1 PPHLYTSNCR
11 RHNDEPRDGKRVPE
25 FDELLLDKNGPHGNS
40 WGLWGPDDQL
50 GTLNHLTDEVV
61 STAANENIRTGHR
74 ISLNWSMTGAS
85 KPRFPRKL
93 LEQKLINKAPLKHAH
108 DDEWS
113 FNSQCSSQWDGFR
126 HYAYQK
132 EALYYMGR
140 TAEDFA
146 ASPVPNGIQHVS
158 QRGIAG
164 RVVFIDWYTWAT
176 EYKSLE
182 VDAMSS
188 YAIPFPELL
197 EALRFQGLDPAT
209 AFRPGDILLVR
220 SGYLAQYEGMTEAR
234 RAELD
239 RRYQTSKPDNIG
251 LRPSREL
258 LAFLW
263 DNRLAAVA
271 GDSRSF
277 EAWPCA
283 EPDSDWHLHEWL
295 LAGWGMP
302 IGELFYLEGLAR
314 HCKAVGRWTFF
325 LASAPMNVPGGV
337 ASPPNALA
345 FF

>member
-1 PPHLYTSNCR
+1 MTNPAMSKEFP
-11 RHNDEPRDGKRVPE
+11 K
-25 FDELLLDKNGPHGNS
+25 FDELPLDKNGPHGNS

-61 STAANENIRTGHR
+61 STAANENIKTGHR

-93 LEQKLINKAPLKHAH
+93 LEQKMFNKAPLKHAH

-176 EYKSLE
+176 EHKGLK
-182 VDAMSS
+182 VDAMTS

-220 SGYLAQYEGMTEAR
+220 SGYLAQYEGMDEAR
-234 RAELD
+234 REALD
-239 RRYQTSKPDNIG
+239 RRYQTTKPDNIG

-263 DNRLAAVA
+263 DKRLAAVA

-277 EAWPCA
+277 EVWPCA
-283 EPDSDWHLHEWL
+283 EPDWHLHEWL

-314 HCKAVGRWTFF
+314 HCKAAGRWTFF

>member
-1 PPHLYTSNCR
+1 MRNSAMVNKFPKFN
-11 RHNDEPRDGKRVPE
+11 
-25 FDELLLDKNGPHGNS
+25 ELPVDKNGPHGNS

-50 GTLNHLTDEVV
+50 GTLNHLNDEVV
-61 STAANENIRTGHR
+61 STAATENIKTGHR

-85 KPRFPRKL
+85 KPRFPRKI
-93 LEQKLINKAPLKHAH
+93 LEQKMVNKAPLKHAH

-146 ASPVPNGIQHVS
+146 ASPVPNGIQRESSNSHVS
-158 QRGIAG
+158 QKGIAG
-164 RVVFIDWYTWAT
+164 RVVFIDWYAWAT
-176 EYKSLE
+176 EQKGLE
-182 VDAMSS
+182 IDAMTS
-188 YAIPFPELL
+188 YAIPFSELMD
-197 EALRFQGLDPAT
+197 ALRFQGLDPDT
-209 AFRPGDILLVR
+209 AFHPWDILLVR
-220 SGYLAQYEGMTEAR
+220 SGYLAQYEGMSEAR
-234 RAELD
+234 REELD
-239 RRYQTSKPDNIG
+239 QRYQTSKPDNIG

-263 DNRLAAVA
+263 DNKLAAVA

-277 EAWPCA
+277 EVWPCT
-283 EPDSDWHLHEWL
+283 ELDWHLHEWL

-302 IGELFYLEGLAR
+302 IGELFYLEELAR
-314 HCKAVGRWTFF
+314 HCAETGRYTFF
-325 LASAPMNVPGGV
+325 LACAPMNVPGGV